1 MSHHLDRG
9 ESLPRI
15 ISFAHRLVI
24 EKYELSEEKIKLE
37 KNKKKIR
44 KWLLRLKV
52 SWFYEIRVLRTA
64 RPFSYFSKYRYQ
76 TVRVSRTELK
86 ILVKWRPGICGRGQ
100 ITNRDWSDFSVLN
113 RVPRTDRVPRT
124 ELEFSNP
131 GKMLTFLAS
140 PLYFKC
146 QQCGCMNSVTFPSMM
161 MLPTVQA
168 VPQESLA
175 PVVATKPKPVS
186 KPNPKTYA
194 LPPPP
199 KPPQIIAQQG
209 PELLQKD
216 RPMEKRELSN
226 ESLSWVIIYY

>member
-1 MSHHLDRG
+1 M
-9 ESLPRI
+9 
-15 ISFAHRLVI
+15 
-24 EKYELSEEKIKLE
+24 
-37 KNKKKIR
+37 
-44 KWLLRLKV
+44 
-52 SWFYEIRVLRTA
+52 
-64 RPFSYFSKYRYQ
+64 
-76 TVRVSRTELK
+76 
-86 ILVKWRPGICGRGQ
+86 
-100 ITNRDWSDFSVLN
+100 
-113 RVPRTDRVPRT
+113 
-124 ELEFSNP
+124 
-131 GKMLTFLAS
+131 MTFLAS

-175 PVVATKPKPVS
+175 PAVATKPKPVS

-216 RPMEKRELSN
+216 RPTEKRELLN
-226 ESLSWVIIYY
+226 ESLS